1 MRRYFVVLLMSI
13 FTVSIITGCGQ
24 NQGDKK
30 PPVINPEGAV
40 TEDMGEEED
49 VDTEESS
56 KTVTE
61 SAIDKAAAISEA
73 QSGYKAPT
81 EASEA
86 PKFIPLE
93 KAADFNRRLSLK
105 AEGGL
110 KPSSASAVR
119 EPLSSLTG
127 FTEEL
132 VAANFNSGE
141 KPNNLGGNFGA
152 WNKDPSDPTQWC
164 KEGFDNVTKRGDTGF
179 AMKLDYSVDSPNPAY
194 NGFWMMFPNLD
205 ASKYDAINFWVKG
218 DPQAGYTTVFKIE
231 LKNSDKQTGRYY
243 VSSVSDQWQEISI
256 PLTEFKGLID
266 KTSLTEFVIVFED
279 RMASN
284 KKGVLYID
292 DIRFVKK

>member
-1 MRRYFVVLLMSI
+1 MRRYFVMLLMSI
-13 FTVSIITGCGQ
+13 FTASIITGCGQ

-30 PPVINPEGAV
+30 PPVINPEAAV
-40 TEDMGEEED
+40 TEDMVEEED
-49 VDTEESS
+49 IDTEESP

-73 QSGYKAPT
+73 QGNYKAPT

-86 PKFIPLE
+86 SK
-93 KAADFNRRLSLK
+93 
-105 AEGGL
+105 
-110 KPSSASAVR
+110 
-119 EPLSSLTG
+119 

-132 VAANFNSGE
+132 VAANFDSGE

-164 KEGFDNVTKRGDTGF
+164 KEGFDNVTKRGDIGF

-218 DPQAGYTTVFKIE
+218 DPQTGYTTVFKIE
-231 LKNSDKQTGRYY
+231 LKNSYKQTGRYY
-243 VSSVSDQWQEISI
+243 VSNVSDQWQEISI